1 MIVGG
6 NISIVGK
13 PNVGKS
19 TLFNLLV
26 KKHLA
31 GATRKPQT
39 TRHTIDGI
47 LSEDQAEFVLSLIH
61 I

>member
-31 GATRKPQT
+31 GATREPQT

-47 LSEDQAEFVLSLIH
+47 LTEDQEFLSIQA
-61 I
+61 